1 MSSLPSNPF
10 GSGSNMYGNFTDG
23 QGSNNF
29 NPMAGMNEYFGQFGD
44 TLSGI
49 SNRSTDDIARQYGF
63 MPDVRN
69 PGSYVK
75 RNFDGGS
82 NAYSSTDVYKDA
94 SFFDNLAS
102 QTQGGAQ
109 FQAAALGDFQNLNQ
123 ANLENFQRNQDAFDL
138 YRDQVGESADS
149 IRAAGQEAFDTLSD
163 ASDQYGDIGSEMYE
177 DRQAYIQDAIEQAD
191 NLNSSYMSS
200 VNAGLAAQNRSAFNQ
215 LSAEAKTGNP
225 EAAAQLAQLSSD
237 QDIRNAQ
244 VTSSLAQQYVQ
255 NMANLRMQGASTM
268 NQAAGIRQSYDSIGA
283 NLLQIGAGIR
293 EANESK
299 AASLEAMGASE
310 YAKMLVGNPYSP
322 VSFLSTLATFF
333 QFSQTSGSQE
343 FSGFSPEFLA

>member
-1 MSSLPSNPF
+1 
-10 GSGSNMYGNFTDG
+10 
-23 QGSNNF
+23 
-29 NPMAGMNEYFGQFGD
+29 
-44 TLSGI
+44 
-49 SNRSTDDIARQYGF
+49 
-63 MPDVRN
+63 
-69 PGSYVK
+69 
-75 RNFDGGS
+75 
-82 NAYSSTDVYKDA
+82 
-94 SFFDNLAS
+94 
-102 QTQGGAQ
+102 
-109 FQAAALGDFQNLNQ
+109 Q